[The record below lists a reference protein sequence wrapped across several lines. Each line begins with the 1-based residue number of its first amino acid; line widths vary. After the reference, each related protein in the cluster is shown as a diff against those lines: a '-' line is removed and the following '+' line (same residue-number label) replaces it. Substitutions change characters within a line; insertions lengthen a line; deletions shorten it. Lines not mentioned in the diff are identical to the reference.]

1 MEFSRQRIL
10 ESAAIPYS
18 RGLSRPRD
26 WTSSLES
33 PALAG
38 WFFTTNTTCCC
49 CSVIKS
55 RPALQ
60 SHGLQLTRLLC
71 SSLSHG
77 VCSNLCPLSQW
88 CCPTIS
94 CSVTPFSSCPQSF
107 LAPGYFPLSWLCTSG
122 GQTIGVSA
130 SVLPMNIQGWF
141 PLGLTGLI
149 SLRSKGLW
157 RVFSN
162 TTTWKHWFF
171 GVQPSLWFNSY
182 ISHDYW
188 KNHSFDYSFVS
199 KVMSLLFNMLSRFF
213 FFFFYSFLSKEQSP
227 PGWFINPMTGI
238 FMRKRRGRFRHR
250 DAEKTGNKA
259 TWQQR
264 QRLEW
269 CISKPRNVK
278 SCWQPPEAGRQDSLS
293 LKASRKNQPCWH
305 LDLGLPAYRTLRE

>member
-162 TTTWKHWFF
+162 TTTGKHWFF

-199 KVMSLLFNMLSRFF
+199 KVMSLLFNTLSRFVIAF
-213 FFFFYSFLSKEQSP
+213 FPRSKCI
-227 PGWFINPMTGI
+227 FIS
-238 FMRKRRGRFRHR
+238 
-250 DAEKTGNKA
+250 
-259 TWQQR
+259 W
-264 QRLEW
+264 LL
-269 CISKPRNVK
+269 
-278 SCWQPPEAGRQDSLS
+278 SLS
-293 LKASRKNQPCWH
+293 AVVLEPSLFVPIFSLSVCPEVMGLDVMILVFWMLSFKPAFSLLPSSRGS
-305 LDLGLPAYRTLRE
+305 LVRLPFCH